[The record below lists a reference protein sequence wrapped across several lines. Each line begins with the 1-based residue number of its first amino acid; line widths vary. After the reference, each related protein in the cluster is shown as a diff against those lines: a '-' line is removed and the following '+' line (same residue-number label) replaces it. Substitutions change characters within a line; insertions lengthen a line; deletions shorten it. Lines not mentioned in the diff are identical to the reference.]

1 MATCT
6 ATRTA
11 TPNINLDPRKTRNT
25 NLNTKLI
32 LGDFPFIARHN
43 RCNLSDTFS
52 LLDLLRLVYATVHP
66 EQSVQEAEREH
77 WLAANA
83 RRYYLQTSHAD
94 VHTQL
99 ARLGSNTLFVQL
111 LYP

>member
-1 MATCT
+1 MQQRLISVAPNMATCT

-77 WLAANA
+77 
-83 RRYYLQTSHAD
+83 
-94 VHTQL
+94 
-99 ARLGSNTLFVQL
+99 
-111 LYP
+111 